1 MSDSQNNAAAT
12 ASAAKPA
19 NSKESLMSKLIAIT
33 TANTVKG
40 RGASGKTTYLDRF
53 VSILLDEN
61 GKPTPGKT
69 RTQIIAIMSYDI
81 ALEQRAAE
89 IEADPTVK
97 PFDLDNVEDLE
108 IFAELNEK
116 CKNQVAA
123 AVSDSNNA
131 TALSFN
137 PQYKDVWQVVKV
149 GNLVSLAPKENVVET
164 DAPAAAA
171 APAETAK
178 PSSNGQAAA
187 KANV

>member
-1 MSDSQNNAAAT
+1 MSSDANTAAAPV
-12 ASAAKPA
+12 SAKDA
-19 NSKESLMSKLIAIT
+19 LMSKLLAIT

-40 RGASGKTTYLDRF
+40 RGSSGKTTYLDRF
-53 VSILLDEN
+53 VNILLDEN
-61 GKPTPGKT
+61 GNPTPGKT

-97 PFDLDNVEDLE
+97 PFDLDNPEDLA

-131 TALSFN
+131 TALSYN
-137 PQYKDVWQVVKV
+137 VQYKDVWQVVKV
-149 GNLVSLAPKENVVET
+149 GALVSLAPK
-164 DAPAAAA
+164 APAQPAAA
-171 APAETAK
+171 APAATPKAE
-178 PSSNGQAAA
+178 A
-187 KANV
+187 KAEAVKA

>member
-1 MSDSQNNAAAT
+1 MAKEKVADQV
-12 ASAAKPA
+12 SAKDD
-19 NSKESLMSKLIAIT
+19 LMSKLIAIT

-53 VSILLDEN
+53 VNILLDEN
-61 GKPTPGKT
+61 GNPTPGKT

-81 ALEQRAAE
+81 AVEQRQAE
-89 IEADPTVK
+89 QVENPETPD
-97 PFDLDNVEDLE
+97 FNLDSAEDLA

-137 PQYKDVWQVVKV
+137 ALYKDVWQVVKI
-149 GNLVSLAPKENVVET
+149 GNLVSLAPKSGV
-164 DAPAAAA
+164 AASTEEATTEA
-171 APAETAK
+171 TAET
-178 PSSNGQAAA
+178 QE
-187 KANV
+187 

>member
-1 MSDSQNNAAAT
+1 MMDTNLNVMSKANAAEPT
-12 ASAAKPA
+12 AKDQLMAK
-19 NSKESLMSKLIAIT
+19 LMAIT

-61 GKPTPGKT
+61 GVPTPGKT

-81 ALEQRAAE
+81 ALEQRAEDKIASPE
-89 IEADPTVK
+89 LED
-97 PFDLDNVEDLE
+97 FNLDNAEDLA

-137 PQYKDVWQVVKV
+137 TQYKDVWQVVKI
-149 GNLVSLAPKENVVET
+149 GNLVSLAPKQPVE
-164 DAPAAAA
+164 AQ
-171 APAETAK
+171 AETATA
-178 PSSNGQAAA
+178 QEAEAT
-187 KANV
+187 V